1 MSGGACGGCLADLFF
16 SYKSEDRPWVKPL
29 VDALT
34 ADGLTVWWD
43 VQIEAGAEWRQAIQ
57 TELDSA
63 KCVVVVWTKRSVGP
77 DGRFVRDEATRAQR
91 RGVYLPIL
99 FDTVEPPL
107 GFGETQALSLVGW
120 KGDRADPRYQAVL
133 AAARAIAAGTRRPAG
148 SGPVTALPR
157 IGRRAAIGGGAA
169 LGLVAIGGTGWWLTG
184 RGDARSNSIAVMPFA
199 NLSGDLAKAYFSD
212 GIAEELRSSL
222 ARIAKLK
229 VAARTS
235 SEKVRDADIKEAASK
250 LGVAHVLTG
259 SVRQGQAMLRVSAQ
273 LFDGRDGVERW
284 SQSYDRPEG
293 DAIVVQAGI
302 AESVANA
309 LSLTLGTARAM
320 LGGTTNPAAYD
331 AYLRGMGI
339 LAIND
344 AAFRA
349 RLAAFDAAI
358 SADPDFAAAHANRAF
373 WMGIIAGQA
382 SPDESATLL
391 SAGRAAAVRAIEL
404 APTLPLGHIAL
415 GRIQQ
420 TAVDIRGADTSYR
433 KALALPGVI
442 ARDLSTVAGFES
454 YLGRA
459 TEALALADRAIN
471 LDPLNPGPVRRRI
484 DVLYHNRQYRETL
497 ATTATYERANP
508 DAPSNPYLTAMALIF
523 SGDPKAALPV
533 AARSEEGWVRF
544 TCEAIAHALL
554 GDRAAS
560 DRALA
565 ALKALGDGSLYQ
577 LAEVHAMR
585 GETELAFAQLDL
597 AVAARDPGLI
607 ELQADPAVDSLRG
620 DPRFIA
626 IMAKLNFPPV

>member
-1 MSGGACGGCLADLFF
+1 MADLFF
-16 SYKSEDRPWVKPL
+16 SYKSEDRPRVKPL

-34 ADGLTVWWD
+34 TDGLTVWWD

-63 KCVVVVWTKRSVGP
+63 KCVVVIWTKRSVGP

-91 RGVYLPIL
+91 RGVYLPVL
-99 FDTVEPPL
+99 VENVEPPL
-107 GFGETQALSLVGW
+107 GFGETQALSLFGW

-133 AAARAIAAGTRRPAG
+133 LAARAVAAGARPPAG
-148 SGPVTALPR
+148 TGAVAARPGVR
-157 IGRRAAIGGGAA
+157 RRAVIGGGAA
-169 LGLVAIGGTGWWLTG
+169 LGVAAVGGAGWWLTG
-184 RGDARSNSIAVMPFA
+184 RGGALTNSIAVLPFA

-235 SEKVRDADIKEAASK
+235 SEKVRDADIKEAAGK
-250 LGVAHVLTG
+250 LDVAHVLTG
-259 SVRQGQAMLRVSAQ
+259 SVRKGAAMIRVSAQ

-293 DAIVVQAGI
+293 DAIMVQAGI

-309 LSLTLGTARAM
+309 LSLTLGTAEAM

-331 AYLRGMGI
+331 AYLQGMGI
-339 LAIND
+339 LTISE

-349 RLAAFDAAI
+349 RLAAFEAAI
-358 SADPDFAAAHANRAF
+358 AADPNFAAAHANRAF

-391 SAGRAAAVRAIEL
+391 AGGRVAAARAIAL

-420 TAVDIRGADTSYR
+420 TAVDIRGADASYR
-433 KALALPGVI
+433 KALSLPGVI

-459 TEALALADRAIN
+459 TQALTLADRAIG

-497 ATTATYERANP
+497 ATTATYELANP

-533 AARSEEGWVRF
+533 AARSEEAWVRL
-544 TCEAIAHALL
+544 TCEAIAHAKL

-565 ALKALGDGSLYQ
+565 ALKALDDGSFYQ
-577 LAEVHAMR
+577 QAEVHAMR
-585 GETELAFAQLDL
+585 GEIELALAALAR

-607 ELQADPAVDSLRG
+607 ELKADPAVDSLRG
-620 DPRFIA
+620 DPRFTA
-626 IMAKLNFPPV
+626 IMAKLDFPPV